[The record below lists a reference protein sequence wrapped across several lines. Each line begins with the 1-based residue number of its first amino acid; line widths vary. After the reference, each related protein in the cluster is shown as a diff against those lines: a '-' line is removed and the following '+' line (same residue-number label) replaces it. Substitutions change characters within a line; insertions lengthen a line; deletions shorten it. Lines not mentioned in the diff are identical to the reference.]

1 MLLQTRRLILR
12 AFEEDDW
19 QAVYAYAANPTVFRY
34 LPADAPTEEHV
45 RQTVRWMINGRE
57 DNPPHYD
64 FAVTLKAESYL
75 IGWCS
80 VSIRYD
86 ELRQGELAYAFNP
99 QYWNQGYAT
108 EAAISALSY
117 GFSELELHRVF
128 ATCRPDNVGSWRVF
142 SKVGM
147 QREGHLRQ
155 HRWVRD
161 SWQDSFLYAILDHE
175 CRRGRNTTKGQ
186 KLGWRNQGALPNA
199 LASSNTLWI
208 QSSTAP
214 FF

>member
-19 QAVYAYAANPTVFRY
+19 QAVYAYAANPAVLRY
-34 LPADAPTEEHV
+34 MPADAPTAEQV
-45 RQTVRWMINGRE
+45 RQTVQWMIKGKE

-64 FAVTLKAESYL
+64 FAVILKTEPHL

-99 QYWNQGYAT
+99 QYWTQGYAT
-108 EAAISALSY
+108 EAAIGALRY
-117 GFSELELHRVF
+117 GFSELDLHRIF
-128 ATCRPDNVGSWRVF
+128 ATCRPDNVGSWRVLE
-142 SKVGM
+142 KVGM

-161 SWQDSFLYAILDHE
+161 SWQDSFLYAILDYE
-175 CRRGRNTTKGQ
+175 WQARQ
-186 KLGWRNQGALPNA
+186 EYDQGTPKTGMAL
-199 LASSNTLWI
+199 LKR
-208 QSSTAP
+208 STQRVG
-214 FF
+214 

>member
-1 MLLQTRRLILR
+1 MLLQTPRLILR

-19 QAVYAYAANPTVFRY
+19 PAVYAYAANPVVFRY
-34 LPADAPTEEHV
+34 LPADTPTEEQV
-45 RQTVRWMINGRE
+45 RQTVRWMIKGRE

-64 FAVTLKAESYL
+64 FAVILRNEPSL

-86 ELRQGELAYAFNP
+86 ELRQGELAYSFNP

-108 EAAISALSY
+108 EAALCALRY
-117 GFSELELHRVF
+117 GFLELDLHRVF
-128 ATCRPDNVGSWRVF
+128 ATCRPDNIGSWRVLE
-142 SKVGM
+142 KVGLR
-147 QREGHLRQ
+147 REGHLRQ

-175 CRRGRNTTKGQ
+175 WQARQ
-186 KLGWRNQGALPNA
+186 KLG
-199 LASSNTLWI
+199 
-208 QSSTAP
+208 
-214 FF
+214 